1 MMDSSELEIKN
12 RPPEKYYEA
21 CITYHLVNEFKQRF
35 DIELYPFSISQ
46 IEEYTEGY
54 DFGYKFSCDSFVIQY
69 KRPDVY
75 SNGEYY
81 WKINREQ
88 LDKLN
93 SNNYKLRAYYALPAF
108 IDTNKWFE
116 GFEST
121 FFVEAA
127 KLQYFLK
134 SKINKNNN
142 INSKSKILEDSDH
155 FIKKY
160 DYGQKNLAYAE
171 EVQSVTM
178 KDIIQLANGIEK
190 EMRNNTWVYLM
201 RE

>member
-1 MMDSSELEIKN
+1 MGSLESIIKN

-21 CITYHLVNEFKQRF
+21 CITHHLVNEFKERF
-35 DIELYPFSISQ
+35 NIKLYPFSISQ

-54 DFGYKFSCDSFVIQY
+54 DFGYKFSGNSFVIQY

-75 SNGEYY
+75 SGGDYY

-93 SNNYKLRAYYALPAF
+93 ANNHKFKAYYALPAF

-116 GFEST
+116 GLETT
-121 FFVEAA
+121 FFSEAM
-127 KLQYFLK
+127 KLQYHLK
-134 SKINKNNN
+134 IKNNKNN
-142 INSKSKILEDSDH
+142 IVNSKCKILENSDQ
-155 FIKKY
+155 FFNKY
-160 DYGQKNLAYAE
+160 DYGQKNLAYAVE
-171 EVQSVTM
+171 EQSVTM
-178 KDIIQLANGIEK
+178 KDIIQLANGIDK